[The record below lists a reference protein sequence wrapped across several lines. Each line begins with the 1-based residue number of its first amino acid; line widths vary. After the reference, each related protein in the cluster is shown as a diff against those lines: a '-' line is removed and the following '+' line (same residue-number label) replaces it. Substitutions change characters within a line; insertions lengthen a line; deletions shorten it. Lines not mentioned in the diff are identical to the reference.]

1 MACGQKSL
9 NANYWHQNEKYLLR
23 AVPACQSAK
32 PCRPAWE
39 WESPNCHTAKFVKSQ
54 HHVQNMSVISR
65 VFVAH
70 THKGMGSC
78 AQGPRQILHL
88 PWRITMSWNTCRES
102 SKEIK
107 YPKVNQLPRF
117 SVFYT
122 STLSKFLPS
131 RSTAPACNQ
140 FEEEHDVRSELET
153 WNLTHA
159 NSEIGHLTS
168 DKQPEHCAK

>member
-1 MACGQKSL
+1 MRTIDIKMKNICWERCQHVRVPSRAGL
-9 NANYWHQNEKYLLR
+9 PENENHQIAIL
-23 AVPACQSAK
+23 
-32 PCRPAWE
+32 
-39 WESPNCHTAKFVKSQ
+39 PNLSSH
-54 HHVQNMSVISR
+54 NIMSKMCLCFSR

-88 PWRITMSWNTCRES
+88 PWRITMSWNTWRES